1 LSEKELRVRKIENG
15 TVIDHISAGYAL
27 KVLKILGIT
36 GKERYVITISMNVP
50 SQKLGRK
57 DILKIEDRELKA
69 EEVDKIALISP
80 NATINIIRDFRV
92 VKKMEVKVPDQLV
105 GFPKCINPNCIT
117 NSGEPVHP
125 KFRVNKGEEISLRCM
140 YCNRI
145 TDIKSILTQLES
157 NY

>member
-1 LSEKELRVRKIENG
+1 LSERELRVRKIENG
-15 TVIDHISAGYAL
+15 TVIDHISAGFAL

-36 GKERYVITISMNVP
+36 GKERYIITISMNVP

-57 DILKIEDRELKA
+57 DIVKIEGRELKS

-92 VKKMEVKVPDQLV
+92 VKKSKVKIPEKLS
-105 GFPKCINPNCIT
+105 GFPRCINPNCIT
-117 NSGEPVHP
+117 NSREPVKP
-125 KFRVNKGEEISLRCM
+125 KFRVDKTDGISLRCE
-140 YCNRI
+140 YCNTV
-145 TDIKSILTQLES
+145 TDIKNVLSQLEG